1 MTTCIFTSN
10 SSIKHDTGP
19 GHPECPERIPAILTG
34 LKKIQSQ
41 KLIWKEIGSFDEKYI
56 ELTHSKKYLEKINQS
71 FPKEDLVFLDGD
83 TIVSKG
89 SKKAAY
95 DAVGAIINAIDA
107 VMNQEFDNAFCV
119 VRPPGHHAEKEQAM
133 GFCIFNNVAVGAT
146 YLLEKYKLDKVA
158 IIDFDVH
165 HGNGTQDIFYNE
177 KKVLYI
183 SSHQFPFYPGTGS
196 KDEIG
201 KFNNILNIPLKT
213 GTVSEEFFNSYKK
226 VYDKLNE
233 FRPQFILLSA
243 GFDAHKNDPL
253 ANVNLESRDYYILTK
268 EIMKIAKKICS
279 NKIVSIL
286 EGGYNL
292 SAIQESA
299 KYHVE
304 ALLEV

>member
-10 SSIKHDTGP
+10 SFIKHDTGP

-107 VMNQEFDNAFCV
+107 VMKQEFDNAFCV
-119 VRPPGHHAEKEQAM
+119 VRPPGHHAEKEHAM
-133 GFCIFNNVAVGAT
+133 GFCIFNNIAVGAT

-177 KKVLYI
+177 KRVLYI

-201 KFNNILNIPLKT
+201 KFNNILNIPLKA
-213 GTVSEEFFNSYKK
+213 GTVSEDFFNSYKK

-253 ANVNLESRDYYILTK
+253 ANVDLESRDYYILTK

>member
-10 SSIKHDTGP
+10 SSIKHETGP

-201 KFNNILNIPLKT
+201 KFNNILNIPLKA
-213 GTVSEEFFNSYKK
+213 GTVSEEFFNNYKK

>member
-19 GHPECPERIPAILTG
+19 GHPECPERIPAILNG

-56 ELTHSKKYLEKINQS
+56 ELTHSQKYLEKINQS

-95 DAVGAIINAIDA
+95 DAVGGIINAIDA
-107 VMNQEFDNAFCV
+107 VMNQEFNNAFCV

-133 GFCIFNNVAVGAT
+133 GFCIFNNVAIGAT
-146 YLLEKYKLDKVA
+146 YLLEKYKLNKVA

-201 KFNNILNIPLKT
+201 KFNNILNIPLKA

-226 VYDKLNE
+226 VYEKLKE
-233 FRPQFILLSA
+233 FSPQFILLSA

-253 ANVNLESRDYYILTK
+253 ANVNLESKDYYILTK
-268 EIMKIAKKICS
+268 EIMKIAKKICD

>member
-1 MTTCIFTSN
+1 VTTCIFTSN

-41 KLIWKEIGSFDEKYI
+41 KLIWREIGSFDEKYI

-201 KFNNILNIPLKT
+201 KFNNILNIPLKA
-213 GTVSEEFFNSYKK
+213 GTVSEEIFNSYKK

-253 ANVNLESRDYYILTK
+253 ANVDLESRDYYILTK

>member
-10 SSIKHDTGP
+10 YSIKHDTGP

-41 KLIWKEIGSFDEKYI
+41 KLIWREIGSFDEKYI

-201 KFNNILNIPLKT
+201 KFNNILNIPLKA

-253 ANVNLESRDYYILTK
+253 ANVDLESRDYYILTK

>member
-1 MTTCIFTSN
+1 VTTCIFTSN

-41 KLIWKEIGSFDEKYI
+41 KLIWREIGSFDEKYI

-201 KFNNILNIPLKT
+201 KFNNILNIPLKA
-213 GTVSEEFFNSYKK
+213 GTVSEEFFNNYKK

-253 ANVNLESRDYYILTK
+253 ANVDLESRDYYILTK

>member
-1 MTTCIFTSN
+1 VTTCIFTSN

-41 KLIWKEIGSFDEKYI
+41 KLIWREIGSFDEKYI

-201 KFNNILNIPLKT
+201 KFNNILNIPLKA

-253 ANVNLESRDYYILTK
+253 ANVDLESRDYYILTK

>member
-19 GHPECPERIPAILTG
+19 GHPECPERIPAILNG

-56 ELTHSKKYLEKINQS
+56 ELTHSQKYLEKINQS

-95 DAVGAIINAIDA
+95 DAVGGVINAIDA

-133 GFCIFNNVAVGAT
+133 GFCIFNNVAIGAT
-146 YLLEKYKLDKVA
+146 YLLEKYKLNKVA

-201 KFNNILNIPLKT
+201 KFNNILNIPLKA

-226 VYDKLNE
+226 VYERLNE

-253 ANVNLESRDYYILTK
+253 ANVNLESKDYYILTK
-268 EIMKIAKKICS
+268 EIMKIAKKVCD

>member
-19 GHPECPERIPAILTG
+19 GHPECPERIPAILNG

-56 ELTHSKKYLEKINQS
+56 ELTHSQKYLEKINQS

-83 TIVSKG
+83 TIVSEG

-95 DAVGAIINAIDA
+95 DAVGGIINAIDV

-146 YLLEKYKLDKVA
+146 YLLEKYKLNKVA

-201 KFNNILNIPLKT
+201 KFNNILNIPLKA

-226 VYDKLNE
+226 VYEKLNE
-233 FRPQFILLSA
+233 FSPQFILLSA

-253 ANVNLESRDYYILTK
+253 ANVNLESKDYYILTK
-268 EIMKIAKKICS
+268 EIMKIAKKVCD

>member
-1 MTTCIFTSN
+1 MTTCIFTAD
-10 SSIKHDTGP
+10 SSTQHDTGP
-19 GHPECPERIPAILTG
+19 GHPECPERIPSIING
-34 LKKIQSQ
+34 LKRIQS
-41 KLIWKEIGSFDEKYI
+41 KNLIWKDVGSFDEKYI
-56 ELTHSKKYLEKINQS
+56 KLTHSEKYLEKINQS
-71 FPKEDLVFLDGD
+71 FPKEGLDFLDGD

-95 DAVGAIINAIDA
+95 DAVSSIINAIDA
-107 VMNQEFDNAFCV
+107 VMNKEFNNAFCV

-146 YLLEKYKLDKVA
+146 YLLEKYKLNKVA

-196 KDEIG
+196 EDETG
-201 KFNNILNIPLKT
+201 KYNNILNIPLKAET
-213 GTVSEEFFNSYKK
+213 SSKEFFDSYKK

-233 FRPQFILLSA
+233 FKPEFILLSA

-253 ANVNLESRDYYILTK
+253 ANINLESKDYYTLTK
-268 EIMKIAKKICS
+268 EIMKIAKQICE
-279 NKIVSIL
+279 NKIISIL

-292 SAIQESA
+292 EAIQESA

-304 ALLEV
+304 ALLEI

>member
-1 MTTCIFTSN
+1 VTTCIFTAD
-10 SSIKHDTGP
+10 SSTQHDTGP
-19 GHPECPERIPAILTG
+19 GHPECPERIPSIING
-34 LKKIQSQ
+34 LKRIQS
-41 KLIWKEIGSFDEKYI
+41 KNLIWKDVGSFDEKYI
-56 ELTHSKKYLEKINQS
+56 KLTHSEKYLEKINQS
-71 FPKEDLVFLDGD
+71 FPKEGLDFLDGD

-95 DAVGAIINAIDA
+95 DAVSSIINAIDA
-107 VMNQEFDNAFCV
+107 VMNKEFNNAFCV

-146 YLLEKYKLDKVA
+146 YLLGKYKLNKVA

-196 KDEIG
+196 EDETG
-201 KFNNILNIPLKT
+201 KYNNILNIPLKAET
-213 GTVSEEFFNSYKK
+213 SSKEFFDSYKK

-233 FRPQFILLSA
+233 FKPEFILLSA

-253 ANVNLESRDYYILTK
+253 ANINLESKDYYTLTK
-268 EIMKIAKKICS
+268 EIMKIAKQICES
-279 NKIVSIL
+279 KIVSIL

-292 SAIQESA
+292 AAIQESA

>member
-10 SSIKHDTGP
+10 SFIKHDTGP

-41 KLIWKEIGSFDEKYI
+41 KLIWREIGSFDEKYI

-201 KFNNILNIPLKT
+201 KFNNILNIPLKA
-213 GTVSEEFFNSYKK
+213 GTVSEDFFNSYKK

-279 NKIVSIL
+279 NKIISIL

>member
-1 MTTCIFTSN
+1 VTTCIFTSN

-41 KLIWKEIGSFDEKYI
+41 KLIWKDIGSFDEKYI

-201 KFNNILNIPLKT
+201 KFNNILNIPLKA

>member
-1 MTTCIFTSN
+1 VTTCIFISN

-107 VMNQEFDNAFCV
+107 VMSQEFDNAFCV

-196 KDEIG
+196 KGEIG
-201 KFNNILNIPLKT
+201 KFNNIFNIPLKA
-213 GTVSEEFFNSYKK
+213 GTVSKEFFNNYKK

>member
-1 MTTCIFTSN
+1 MTTCIFTAD
-10 SSIKHDTGP
+10 SSTQHDTGP
-19 GHPECPERIPAILTG
+19 GHPECPERIPSIING
-34 LKKIQSQ
+34 LKRIQS
-41 KLIWKEIGSFDEKYI
+41 KNLIWKEVGSFDEKYI
-56 ELTHSKKYLEKINQS
+56 KLTHSEKYLEKINQS
-71 FPKEDLVFLDGD
+71 FPKEGLDFLDGD

-95 DAVGAIINAIDA
+95 DAVSSIINAIDA
-107 VMNQEFDNAFCV
+107 VMNKEFNNAFCV

-146 YLLEKYKLDKVA
+146 YLLEKYKLNKVA

-196 KDEIG
+196 EDETG
-201 KFNNILNIPLKT
+201 KYNNILNIPLKAET
-213 GTVSEEFFNSYKK
+213 SSKEFFDSYKK

-233 FRPQFILLSA
+233 FKPEFILLSA

-253 ANVNLESRDYYILTK
+253 ANINLESKDYYTLTK
-268 EIMKIAKKICS
+268 EIMKIAKQICES
-279 NKIVSIL
+279 KIVSIL

-292 SAIQESA
+292 AAIQESA

>member
-1 MTTCIFTSN
+1 VTTCIFTAN
-10 SSIKHDTGP
+10 SSIQHDTGP
-19 GHPECPERIPAILTG
+19 GHPECPERIPSIING
-34 LKKIQSQ
+34 LKRIQS
-41 KLIWKEIGSFDEKYI
+41 KDLIWKDVGSFDEKYI
-56 ELTHSKKYLEKINQS
+56 KLTHSEKYFEKINQS
-71 FPKEDLVFLDGD
+71 FPTEGLDFLDGD

-95 DAVGAIINAIDA
+95 DAVSSIINAIDA
-107 VMNQEFDNAFCV
+107 VMNKEFNNAFCV
-119 VRPPGHHAEKEQAM
+119 IRPPGHHAEKEQAM

-146 YLLEKYKLDKVA
+146 YLLEKYKLNKVA

-196 KDEIG
+196 ENETG
-201 KFNNILNIPLKT
+201 KYNNILNIPLKAET
-213 GTVSEEFFNSYKK
+213 SSKEFFDSYKK

-233 FRPQFILLSA
+233 FKPEFILLSA

-253 ANVNLESRDYYILTK
+253 AKINLESKDYYTLTK
-268 EIMKIAKKICS
+268 EIMKIAKQICE

-292 SAIQESA
+292 AAIQESA

>member
-19 GHPECPERIPAILTG
+19 GHPECPERIPAILNG

-56 ELTHSKKYLEKINQS
+56 ELTHSQKYLEKINQS

-95 DAVGAIINAIDA
+95 DAVGGIINAIDA
-107 VMNQEFDNAFCV
+107 VMNQEFNNAFCV

-133 GFCIFNNVAVGAT
+133 GFCIFNNVAIGAT
-146 YLLEKYKLDKVA
+146 YLLEKYKLNKVA

-201 KFNNILNIPLKT
+201 KFNNILNIPLKAE
-213 GTVSEEFFNSYKK
+213 TVSEEFFNSYMK
-226 VYDKLNE
+226 VYEKLNE
-233 FRPQFILLSA
+233 FSPQFILLSA

-253 ANVNLESRDYYILTK
+253 ANVNLESKDYYILTK
-268 EIMKIAKKICS
+268 EIMKIAKKVCD

>member
-10 SSIKHDTGP
+10 YSIKHDTGP

-41 KLIWKEIGSFDEKYI
+41 KLIWREIGSFDEKYI

-201 KFNNILNIPLKT
+201 KFNNILNIPLKA
-213 GTVSEEFFNSYKK
+213 GTVSEEFFNNYKK

-253 ANVNLESRDYYILTK
+253 ANVDLESRDYYILTK

-292 SAIQESA
+292 SAIQEST

>member
-1 MTTCIFTSN
+1 MTTCIFTAD
-10 SSIKHDTGP
+10 SSIQHDTGP
-19 GHPECPERIPAILTG
+19 GHPECPERIPSIING
-34 LKKIQSQ
+34 LKKIQSK
-41 KLIWKEIGSFDEKYI
+41 KLIWKNVSSFDEKYI
-56 ELTHSKKYLEKINQS
+56 KLTHSDKYFEKINQS
-71 FPKEDLVFLDGD
+71 FPKEGLDFLDGD

-95 DAVGAIINAIDA
+95 DAVASIANAIDS
-107 VMNQEFDNAFCV
+107 VMSKESHNAFCV
-119 VRPPGHHAEKEQAM
+119 VRPPGHHAEKEHAM
-133 GFCIFNNVAVGAT
+133 GFCIFNNIAVGAT
-146 YLLEKYKLDKVA
+146 YLIEKYKLSRVA

-196 KDEIG
+196 EDETG
-201 KFNNILNIPLKT
+201 KYNNILNIPLKS
-213 GTVSEEFFNSYKK
+213 GTDSKEFFKSYKK
-226 VYDKLNE
+226 VYAKLNE
-233 FRPQFILLSA
+233 FKPEFILLSA

-253 ANVNLESRDYYILTK
+253 ANINLESKDYYTLTK
-268 EIMKIAKKICS
+268 EIMTIAKQVCD

-292 SAIQESA
+292 TAIQESA

>member
-1 MTTCIFTSN
+1 VTTCIFTAD
-10 SSIKHDTGP
+10 SSVQHDTGP
-19 GHPECPERIPAILTG
+19 GHPECPERIPSIING
-34 LKKIQSQ
+34 LKKIQSK
-41 KLIWKEIGSFDEKYI
+41 KLIWKNVRSFDDQYI
-56 ELTHSKKYLEKINQS
+56 KLTHSEKYFEKINQS
-71 FPKEDLVFLDGD
+71 FPKEGLAFLDGD

-107 VMNQEFDNAFCV
+107 VMNKEFDNAFCV
-119 VRPPGHHAEKEQAM
+119 VRPPGHHAEKERAM

-146 YLLEKYKLDKVA
+146 FLMEKYKINKVA

-196 KDEIG
+196 EDETG
-201 KFNNILNIPLKT
+201 KYNNILNIPLKA
-213 GTVSEEFFNSYKK
+213 GTNSREFFASYNK

-233 FRPQFILLSA
+233 FKPEFILLSA

-253 ANVNLESRDYYILTK
+253 ANINLESKDYYTLTK
-268 EIMKIAKKICS
+268 EIIKIAKQVS
-279 NKIVSIL
+279 GNKIVSIL

-292 SAIQESA
+292 AAIQESA

-304 ALLEV
+304 ALLEA

>member
-1 MTTCIFTSN
+1 MTTCIFTAD
-10 SSIKHDTGP
+10 SSTQHDTGP
-19 GHPECPERIPAILTG
+19 GHPECPERIPSIING
-34 LKKIQSQ
+34 LKKIQS
-41 KLIWKEIGSFDEKYI
+41 KNLIWKDVGSFDEKYI
-56 ELTHSKKYLEKINQS
+56 KLTHSEKYLEKINQS
-71 FPKEDLVFLDGD
+71 FPKEGLDFLDGD

-95 DAVGAIINAIDA
+95 DAVSSIINAIDA
-107 VMNQEFDNAFCV
+107 VMNKEFNNAFCI

-146 YLLEKYKLDKVA
+146 YLLEKYKLNKVA

-196 KDEIG
+196 EDETG
-201 KFNNILNIPLKT
+201 KYNNILNIPLKAET
-213 GTVSEEFFNSYKK
+213 SSKEFFDSYKK

-233 FRPQFILLSA
+233 FKPEFILLSA

-253 ANVNLESRDYYILTK
+253 ANINLESKDYYTLTK
-268 EIMKIAKKICS
+268 EIMKIAKQICES
-279 NKIVSIL
+279 KIVSIL

-292 SAIQESA
+292 AAIQESA

>member
-19 GHPECPERIPAILTG
+19 GHPECPERIPAILNG

-56 ELTHSKKYLEKINQS
+56 ELTHSQKYLEKINQS

-95 DAVGAIINAIDA
+95 DAVGGIINAIDA
-107 VMNQEFDNAFCV
+107 VMNQEFNNAFCV

-146 YLLEKYKLDKVA
+146 YLLEKYKLNKVA

-201 KFNNILNIPLKT
+201 KFNNILNIPLKA

-226 VYDKLNE
+226 VYEKLNE
-233 FRPQFILLSA
+233 FSPQFILLSA

-253 ANVNLESRDYYILTK
+253 ANVNLESKDYYILTK
-268 EIMKIAKKICS
+268 EIMKIAKKICG

>member
-19 GHPECPERIPAILTG
+19 GHPECPERIPAILNG

-56 ELTHSKKYLEKINQS
+56 ELTHSQKYLEKINQS

-95 DAVGAIINAIDA
+95 DAVGGIINAIDA

-201 KFNNILNIPLKT
+201 KFNNILNIPLKA

-226 VYDKLNE
+226 VYEKLNE
-233 FRPQFILLSA
+233 FSPQFILLSA

-253 ANVNLESRDYYILTK
+253 ANVNLESKDYYILTK

-292 SAIQESA
+292 SAIEESA

>member
-19 GHPECPERIPAILTG
+19 GHPECPERIPAILNG

-56 ELTHSKKYLEKINQS
+56 ELTHSQKYLEKINQS

-95 DAVGAIINAIDA
+95 DAVGGIINAIDA
-107 VMNQEFDNAFCV
+107 VMNQEFNNAFCV

-133 GFCIFNNVAVGAT
+133 GFCIFNNVAIGAT
-146 YLLEKYKLDKVA
+146 YLLEKYKLNKVA

-196 KDEIG
+196 IDEIG
-201 KFNNILNIPLKT
+201 KFNNILNIPLKAE
-213 GTVSEEFFNSYKK
+213 TVSEEFFNSYKK
-226 VYDKLNE
+226 VYEKLNE
-233 FRPQFILLSA
+233 FSPQFILLSA

-253 ANVNLESRDYYILTK
+253 ANVNLESKDYYILTK
-268 EIMKIAKKICS
+268 EIMKIAKKVCD

>member
-1 MTTCIFTSN
+1 MTTCIFTAN
-10 SSIKHDTGP
+10 SSIHHDTGP
-19 GHPECPERIPAILTG
+19 GHPECPERIPSIISG
-34 LKKIQSQ
+34 LKKIPSQ
-41 KLIWKEIGSFDEKYI
+41 KLIFKNVGSFDEKYI
-56 ELTHSKKYLEKINQS
+56 KLTHSEKYFKKINQS
-71 FPKEDLVFLDGD
+71 FPKEGLAFLDGD
-83 TIVSKG
+83 TIVSKS
-89 SKKAAY
+89 SKEAAY
-95 DAVGAIINAIDA
+95 DAVSSIINAIDA
-107 VMNQEFDNAFCV
+107 VMNKEFDNAFCV
-119 VRPPGHHAEKEQAM
+119 IRPPGHHAEKEKAM
-133 GFCIFNNVAVGAT
+133 GFCIFNNVAVGAI
-146 YLLEKYKLDKVA
+146 YLLEKFKLNKVA

-196 KDEIG
+196 EDETG
-201 KFNNILNIPLKT
+201 KYNNILNIALKAGT
-213 GTVSEEFFNSYKK
+213 GSEEFFDSYKR

-233 FRPQFILLSA
+233 FKPEFILLSA

-253 ANVNLESRDYYILTK
+253 ANINLESKDYYTLTK
-268 EIMKIAKKICS
+268 EIMKIAKQVCE

-292 SAIQESA
+292 AAIQESA

>member
-1 MTTCIFTSN
+1 MTTCIFTAD
-10 SSIKHDTGP
+10 SSTQHDTGP
-19 GHPECPERIPAILTG
+19 GHPECPERIPSIING
-34 LKKIQSQ
+34 LKRIQS
-41 KLIWKEIGSFDEKYI
+41 KNLIWKDVGSFDEKYI
-56 ELTHSKKYLEKINQS
+56 KLTHSEKYLEKINQS
-71 FPKEDLVFLDGD
+71 FPKEGLDFLDGD

-95 DAVGAIINAIDA
+95 DAVSSIINAIDA
-107 VMNQEFDNAFCV
+107 VMNKEFNNAFCV

-146 YLLEKYKLDKVA
+146 YLLGKYKLNKVA

-196 KDEIG
+196 EDETG
-201 KFNNILNIPLKT
+201 KYDNILNIPLKAET
-213 GTVSEEFFNSYKK
+213 SSKEFFDSYKK

-233 FRPQFILLSA
+233 FKPEFILLSA

-253 ANVNLESRDYYILTK
+253 ANINLESKDYYTLTK
-268 EIMKIAKKICS
+268 EIMKIAKQICE

-292 SAIQESA
+292 AAIQESA

>member
-10 SSIKHDTGP
+10 FSIQHDTGP
-19 GHPECPERIPAILTG
+19 GHPECPERIPAILAS

-56 ELTHSKKYLEKINQS
+56 ELTHSQKYLEKINQS

-95 DAVGAIINAIDA
+95 DAVGGVINAIDA

-133 GFCIFNNVAVGAT
+133 GFCIFNNVAIGAT
-146 YLLEKYKLDKVA
+146 YLLEKYKLNKVA

-201 KFNNILNIPLKT
+201 KFNNILNIPLKA
-213 GTVSEEFFNSYKK
+213 GTVSDEFFNCYKK

-253 ANVNLESRDYYILTK
+253 ANVNLESKDYYVLTK
-268 EIMKIAKKICS
+268 EIMKIAKKICG

>member
-1 MTTCIFTSN
+1 VTTCIFTAD
-10 SSIKHDTGP
+10 SSTQHDTGP
-19 GHPECPERIPAILTG
+19 GHPECPERIPSIING
-34 LKKIQSQ
+34 LKRIQS
-41 KLIWKEIGSFDEKYI
+41 KNLIWKDVGSFDEKYI
-56 ELTHSKKYLEKINQS
+56 KLTHSEKYLEKINQS
-71 FPKEDLVFLDGD
+71 FPKEGLDFLDGD

-95 DAVGAIINAIDA
+95 DAVSSIINAIDA
-107 VMNQEFDNAFCV
+107 VMNKEFNNAFCV

-146 YLLEKYKLDKVA
+146 YLLEKYKLNKVA

-196 KDEIG
+196 EDETG
-201 KFNNILNIPLKT
+201 KYDNILNIPLKAET
-213 GTVSEEFFNSYKK
+213 SSKEFFESYKK

-233 FRPQFILLSA
+233 FKPEFILLSA

-253 ANVNLESRDYYILTK
+253 ANINLESKDYYTLTK
-268 EIMKIAKKICS
+268 EIMKIAKQICES
-279 NKIVSIL
+279 KIVSIL

-292 SAIQESA
+292 AAIQESA

>member
-41 KLIWKEIGSFDEKYI
+41 KLIWREIGSFDEKYI

-201 KFNNILNIPLKT
+201 KFNNILNIPLKA

-226 VYDKLNE
+226 VYEKLNE
-233 FRPQFILLSA
+233 FSPQFILLSA

-268 EIMKIAKKICS
+268 EIMKIAKKICN

>member
-1 MTTCIFTSN
+1 VTTCIFTSN
-10 SSIKHDTGP
+10 SFIKHDTGP

-34 LKKIQSQ
+34 LKNIQSQ
-41 KLIWKEIGSFDEKYI
+41 KLIWREIGSFDEKYI

-201 KFNNILNIPLKT
+201 KFNNILNIPLKA

-253 ANVNLESRDYYILTK
+253 ANVDLESRDYYILTK

-292 SAIQESA
+292 SAIQGSA

>member
-1 MTTCIFTSN
+1 MTTCIFTAV
-10 SSIKHDTGP
+10 SSIQHDTGP
-19 GHPECPERIPAILTG
+19 GHPECPERIPSIING
-34 LKKIQSQ
+34 LKKIQS
-41 KLIWKEIGSFDEKYI
+41 KNLIWKSVGSFDEKYI
-56 ELTHSKKYLEKINQS
+56 KLTHSEKYFEKINQS
-71 FPKEDLVFLDGD
+71 FPKEGLNFLDGD

-95 DAVGAIINAIDA
+95 DAVSSIINAIEA
-107 VMNQEFDNAFCV
+107 VMNKEFNNAFCV
-119 VRPPGHHAEKEQAM
+119 VRPPGHHAEKERAM

-146 YLLEKYKLDKVA
+146 YLLEKYKLNRVA

-177 KKVLYI
+177 KRVLYI

-196 KDEIG
+196 ENETG
-201 KFNNILNIPLKT
+201 KYNNILNIPLQT
-213 GTVSEEFFNSYKK
+213 GAGSKEFFNSYKK

-233 FRPQFILLSA
+233 FKPEFILLSA
-243 GFDAHKNDPL
+243 GFDAHKKDPL
-253 ANVNLESRDYYILTK
+253 ANINLESKDYYDLTK
-268 EIMKIAKKICS
+268 EIMKIAKKVCE

-292 SAIQESA
+292 AAIQESA

-304 ALLEV
+304 ALLEI

>member
-1 MTTCIFTSN
+1 VTTCIFTSN

-201 KFNNILNIPLKT
+201 KFNNILNIPLKA

-253 ANVNLESRDYYILTK
+253 ANINLESRDYYILTK

>member
-1 MTTCIFTSN
+1 MTTCIFIAD
-10 SSIKHDTGP
+10 SSIQHDTGL
-19 GHPECPERIPAILTG
+19 GHPECPERIPSIING

-41 KLIWKEIGSFDEKYI
+41 KLIWKNVRSFDAKYI
-56 ELTHSKKYLEKINQS
+56 KLTHSEKYFEKINKS
-71 FPKEDLVFLDGD
+71 FPKEGLTFLDGD
-83 TIVSKG
+83 TIVSSG

-95 DAVGAIINAIDA
+95 DAVGAIINAIDT
-107 VMNQEFDNAFCV
+107 VMNKEFDNAFCV

-133 GFCIFNNVAVGAT
+133 GFCVFNNVAIGAT
-146 YLLEKYKLDKVA
+146 YLMEKYKMNKVA

-177 KKVLYI
+177 KKVLYV

-201 KFNNILNIPLKT
+201 KYNNILNIPLKA
-213 GTVSEEFFNSYKK
+213 GTNSREFFASYNK

-233 FRPQFILLSA
+233 FKPEFILLSA

-253 ANVNLESRDYYILTK
+253 ANINLESKDYYTLTK
-268 EIMKIAKKICS
+268 EIIKIAKQVS
-279 NKIVSIL
+279 NNRIVSIL

-299 KYHVE
+299 KFHVE
-304 ALLEV
+304 ALLET

>member
-201 KFNNILNIPLKT
+201 KFNNILNIPLKA

>member
-41 KLIWKEIGSFDEKYI
+41 KLIWRKIGSFDEKYI

-119 VRPPGHHAEKEQAM
+119 VRPPGHHAEKEHAM
-133 GFCIFNNVAVGAT
+133 GFCIFNNIAVGAT

-201 KFNNILNIPLKT
+201 KFNNILNIPLKA
-213 GTVSEEFFNSYKK
+213 GTVSEDFFNSYKK

>member
-10 SSIKHDTGP
+10 FSIQHDTGP
-19 GHPECPERIPAILTG
+19 GHPECPERIPAILSG
-34 LKKIQSQ
+34 LKKIQSK

-56 ELTHSKKYLEKINQS
+56 QLTHSQKYLEKINQS

-83 TIVSKG
+83 TVVSKG

-107 VMNQEFDNAFCV
+107 VMNQEFNNAFCA

-133 GFCIFNNVAVGAT
+133 GFCLFNNVAVGAT

-196 KDEIG
+196 EDEIG
-201 KFNNILNIPLKT
+201 KFNNILNIPLKA
-213 GTVSEEFFNSYKK
+213 GMVSEEFFNSYKE
-226 VYDKLNE
+226 VYKKLNE

-253 ANVNLESRDYYILTK
+253 ANVNLESKDYYILTK
-268 EIMKIAKKICS
+268 EIMKIAKKVCD